1 MSRILY
7 KVDAVD
13 VRLPAADGPRPILK
27 DVSFDV
33 RDGEIIGIVGPSGAG
48 KTTLLRVLG
57 GLLEAS
63 CGTVI
68 FDGEVVRHPPS
79 GAVMVFQ
86 DYGNALLPWRT
97 VARNTALGLEGRV
110 GRVERR
116 RRVAH
121 ALRMVGLEDRG
132 ADYPWR
138 LSGGMAQRVQIARAL
153 ALEPKVLLMD
163 EPFGALDAITKAS
176 LQDVLLDVQRE
187 TDATVVFITH
197 DLDEAIYLSDRV
209 LVISGG
215 PGAIALTVADGIAPA
230 PRSIGDPG
238 TAPLSA
244 GPAPA
249 WTGPASRGW
258 LAGHG
263 VNLSGLLVPL
273 AAIAAW
279 QLLKSTKLLPYE
291 YLPLPIDVVAA
302 LVVLVKTGELA
313 ADLGHTL
320 GVALLAAG
328 ITLTLGG
335 ILGLAIGLIPAVR
348 RYTMTSIDFLRTIP
362 AVALVPVAV
371 LTLGPA
377 VTTELILAVYAAL
390 WPIVLNT
397 AGGVAAVHP
406 RQYDVAR
413 ILHFPSVT
421 TVRKI
426 VIPAAVPAWLVGAR
440 LAAVIGLLVAI
451 VAEMIMYPRGLGGGL
466 IESLNALAP
475 ARMWAYALVC
485 GVVGFLLNA
494 GLRRTVRLALPGST
508 AIPAA
513 T

>member
-7 KVDAVD
+7 KVGAVD
-13 VRLPAADGPRPILK
+13 VQLPAADGPRPILK

-68 FDGEVVRHPPS
+68 FDDEVVRHPPS
-79 GAVMVFQ
+79 GAVIVFQ

-176 LQDVLLDVQRE
+176 LQDVLLNVQRE

-209 LVISGG
+209 LVISGS
-215 PGAIALTVADGIAPA
+215 PGAIALAVPTDLPGHAINWRPGNCPGICGCGTCLDKPCE
-230 PRSIGDPG
+230 PRM
-238 TAPLSA
+238 
-244 GPAPA
+244 
-249 WTGPASRGW
+249 ASRTG
-258 LAGHG
+258 L
-263 VNLSGLLVPL
+263 NLSGLVVPL
-273 AAIAAW
+273 AAIATW
-279 QLLKSTKLLPYE
+279 QLLKSTGLLPYE
-291 YLPLPIDVVAA
+291 YLPSPLDVLAA
-302 LVVLVKTGELA
+302 LVVLVQTGSSPLTSGTRSA
-313 ADLGHTL
+313 WRAGGGNHADTRR
-320 GVALLAAG
+320 
-328 ITLTLGG
+328 

-348 RYTMTSIDFLRTIP
+348 RYTMTSIDFSSHDPGGR
-362 AVALVPVAV
+362 AGAGC
-371 LTLGPA
+371 GPDSRA
-377 VTTELILAVYAAL
+377 GCHDRADSRGLAAL

-397 AGGVAAVHP
+397 AGGVAAVTH
-406 RQYDVAR
+406 A
-413 ILHFPSVT
+413 ST
-421 TVRKI
+421 TSREYCTSG
-426 VIPAAVPAWLVGAR
+426 P
-440 LAAVIGLLVAI
+440 
-451 VAEMIMYPRGLGGGL
+451 
-466 IESLNALAP
+466 
-475 ARMWAYALVC
+475 
-485 GVVGFLLNA
+485 
-494 GLRRTVRLALPGST
+494 
-508 AIPAA
+508 
-513 T
+513 